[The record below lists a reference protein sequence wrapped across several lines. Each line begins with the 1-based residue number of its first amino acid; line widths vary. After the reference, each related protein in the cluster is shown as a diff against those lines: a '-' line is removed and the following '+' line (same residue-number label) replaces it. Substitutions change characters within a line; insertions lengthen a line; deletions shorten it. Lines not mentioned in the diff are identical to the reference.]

1 MNFTNMLIIPD
12 GAPEMFVGILLII
25 TVTVLIYTLVY
36 IEINKK
42 KEKALRKAKVAAI
55 EGLNKRRLIEKA
67 SKEDV

>member
-1 MNFTNMLIIPD
+1 MNFTNMLTIPD